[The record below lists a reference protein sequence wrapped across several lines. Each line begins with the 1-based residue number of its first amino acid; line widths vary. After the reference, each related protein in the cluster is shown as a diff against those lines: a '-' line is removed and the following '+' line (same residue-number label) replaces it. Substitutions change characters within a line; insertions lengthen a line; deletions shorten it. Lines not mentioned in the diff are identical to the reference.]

1 MLRHINLGTLV
12 DGFVNKGFKSKKHRI
27 SMVGKIVVA
36 ILLIS
41 SSMSGCLTS
50 EYDESENSSE
60 PSTPDIETPALI
72 EECMTFTEMERCW
85 LIHVPTGYDEVQKH
99 PLIVNLHGYTG
110 NKNALYNY
118 SHFDVIAEENNVIV
132 VYPQGYENSWNAGW
146 CCGEAKDEGI
156 DDVGFITCLLYT
168 SDAADE

>member
-1 MLRHINLGTLV
+1 MGVQSPSTLARLGDALV

-72 EECMTFTEMERCW
+72 EECMT
-85 LIHVPTGYDEVQKH
+85 
-99 PLIVNLHGYTG
+99 
-110 NKNALYNY
+110 
-118 SHFDVIAEENNVIV
+118 
-132 VYPQGYENSWNAGW
+132 
-146 CCGEAKDEGI
+146 
-156 DDVGFITCLLYT
+156 
-168 SDAADE
+168 